1 MEKQAK
7 DSENIRN
14 YHAAVPQR
22 VFSSAG
28 SGLWKAGPAVSL
40 SFGARIARPAPTVTP
55 THMLRPAHVTPR
67 RRLLPSKKRP

>member
-28 SGLWKAGPAVSL
+28 SGL
-40 SFGARIARPAPTVTP
+40 
-55 THMLRPAHVTPR
+55 
-67 RRLLPSKKRP
+67 